1 MDEIAN
7 REQCTTNIQIGHEMK
22 EMKVDHRQRLT
33 KKAIKHI
40 EQQILEKYRAEKL
53 VKGFTNEDDTKS
65 KIIYE
70 TISRTNDAGYFK
82 YLHGIKDS
90 MSNLDVILRYSR
102 DPYSYMLHKNR
113 RLLIKM
119 LSTHKQQS

>member
-1 MDEIAN
+1 M
-7 REQCTTNIQIGHEMK
+7 
-22 EMKVDHRQRLT
+22 
-33 KKAIKHI
+33 
-40 EQQILEKYRAEKL
+40 

-70 TISRTNDAGYFK
+70 TISRTNDTEYFK

-90 MSNLDVILRYSR
+90 MSNLDVILSYSK

-113 RLLIKM
+113 RLLTKM
-119 LSTHKQQS
+119 LATHNTKDQTTSI